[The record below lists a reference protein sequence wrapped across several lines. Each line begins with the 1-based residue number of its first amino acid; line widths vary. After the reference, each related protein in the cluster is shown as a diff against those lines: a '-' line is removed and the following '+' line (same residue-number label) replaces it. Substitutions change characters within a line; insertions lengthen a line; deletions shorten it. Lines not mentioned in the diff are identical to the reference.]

1 MVDIFQAVCREA
13 QYFALRKVNTEDKEE
28 GVRETPDKMS
38 LVCIEYDDIRKA
50 LSVVRPSAMREVTIE
65 VPKVNI
71 VSHTVWL
78 LLHIRIDSKR

>member
-13 QYFALRKVNTEDKEE
+13 QYLALRKVNTEDKE

-38 LVCIEYDDIRKA
+38 LVCIQYDDIHKA

-78 LLHIRIDSKR
+78 LLHIRIDNKN